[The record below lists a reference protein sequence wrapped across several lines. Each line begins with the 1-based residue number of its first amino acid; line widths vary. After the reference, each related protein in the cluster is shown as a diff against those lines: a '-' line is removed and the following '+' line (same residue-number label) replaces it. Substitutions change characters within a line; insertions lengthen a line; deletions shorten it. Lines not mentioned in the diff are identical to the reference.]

1 MKRGVAGSQAARQSA
16 ALAPAGG
23 ANVQPRIYRP
33 HRHRCSRPPGGQAV
47 LRRAHADPGAS
58 GLVRDDGSRRVQ
70 LRARWRSRLAG
81 LLLPA
86 LEPAPYSRHGTGLQ
100 HLSFAVSSRAQVR
113 EAHDWAV
120 AHNAEVVH
128 ERREFPSTAS
138 TTPRTSL
145 IPTASCSRSS
155 ATAPA
160 RRDSRRT
167 GSRRCDGIPAL
178 EPAGRPLRR
187 GSSAGRQAA
196 GQAGR
201 WPSVTAIPAGR
212 NASQTLPNVP
222 AEVLPSTVLMLGSSG
237 GEAWFRSATR
247 SCPDARGIASRQS
260 ASTGEVSWLP
270 P

>member
-1 MKRGVAGSQAARQSA
+1 MSSPGFIDHIGIGVPDLPAAKRYYDELMPILGLRAWFATTEAGEFNYGPAGARGSQVFFYQ
-16 ALAPAGG
+16 
-23 ANVQPRIYRP
+23 
-33 HRHRCSRPPGGQAV
+33 
-47 LRRAHADPGAS
+47 
-58 GLVRDDGSRRVQ
+58 
-70 LRARWRSRLAG
+70 
-81 LLLPA
+81 A

-128 ERREFPSTAS
+128 EPREFPSTAS

-222 AEVLPSTVLMLGSSG
+222 AEVLPSTVLTLGSSG
-237 GEAWFRSATR
+237 GEAWFSSATR